1 MLSFFMMI
9 YDSIRQSK
17 PAVRNT
23 FGVGR
28 FNTRLN
34 FYFFEIYR
42 LRFTQQKNFMHTRV
56 PSYQQTAGKS
66 RVIYGGRV
74 HTQDLV
80 DVNLLTLKSFE
91 VSTLSYQYVT
101 PSTRSTTTS
110 IK

>member
-17 PAVRNT
+17 PAIRNS

-42 LRFTQQKNFMHTRV
+42 LKFTQQKNFIHNRAL
-56 PSYQQTAGKS
+56 SQQTTGFGIPTLLDNQIRLNNHQKS
-66 RVIYGGRV
+66 RSDITLLSLRSLD
-74 HTQDLV
+74 TN
-80 DVNLLTLKSFE
+80 DVLHIHRLSLQYLL
-91 VSTLSYQYVT
+91 
-101 PSTRSTTTS
+101 
-110 IK
+110 